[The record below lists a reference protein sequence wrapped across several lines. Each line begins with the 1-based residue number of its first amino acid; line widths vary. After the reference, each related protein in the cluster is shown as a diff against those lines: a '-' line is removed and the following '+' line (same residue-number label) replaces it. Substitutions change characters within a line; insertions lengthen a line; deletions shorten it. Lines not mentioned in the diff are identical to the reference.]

1 MPSRARIKILE
12 CKSFEEVEKKVND
25 FLAFNEDIE
34 HVSRIEYKLE
44 YNVVIVEYYV
54 FGQEERGERKGNEE
68 IILTAAEEY
77 YSDDFPN
84 TIIVN
89 PFVYW
94 YKFFFPTL

>member
-1 MPSRARIKILE
+1 MTVRNRIKILE
-12 CKSFEEVEKKVND
+12 CKSFEEVENKVND
-25 FLAFNEDIE
+25 FLAFDEDIE

-54 FGQEERGERKGNEE
+54 FGQEEKRGERKGKE
-68 IILTAAEEY
+68 IILTEEY
-77 YSDDFPN
+77 YSDDLPN

-89 PFVYW
+89 PFVYYW